1 MKMVQ
6 IQDLFEVKGG
16 SNITASQLTELP
28 FTNSIPVVGASG
40 VLEKTVVGYIDKD
53 KVSNKIFPQH
63 TIYVSTNGALCCT
76 AFLAPWEFTGNVD
89 MVALIEKQPLTIRQK
104 LYYCLC
110 INANK
115 HRFSYGRKPKG
126 ARFSSLEIPA
136 PEEIPA
142 WVETLELPQQ
152 YTGKAKS
159 DEKVELPPVS
169 EWKQFKYT
177 DLFDLEKGRGPSAAD
192 AKHKPGNTPY
202 IGASAE
208 NNGIT
213 IYSGHA
219 PEHQGNVVT
228 IATDGSV
235 GEAFYQPKDFNATSN
250 IMVLHLK
257 GHEWNQQIGLFI
269 STIIRQ
275 EQNKFSYGRKW
286 GLSRMK
292 ESFISLPVTSEG
304 QPDYDLMERY
314 INSLPYSDC
323 L

>member
-1 MKMVQ
+1 MKMIQ
-6 IQDLFEVKGG
+6 IQDLFEVYKGKSYFKDFIEDEKG
-16 SNITASQLTELP
+16 LNYVTT
-28 FTNSIPVVGASG
+28 SG
-40 VLEKTVVGYIDKD
+40 VNSGVKT
-53 KVSNKIFPQH
+53 KVRPNPNYRIFPKN
-63 TIYVSTNGALCCT
+63 TITVALQGSVMSSFVQQEDFYIQT
-76 AFLAPWEFTGNVD
+76 HVA
-89 MVALIEKQPLTIRQK
+89 ALIEKQPLTIRQK

-110 INANK
+110 FLANAN
-115 HRFSYGRKPKG
+115 RFSFGRK
-126 ARFSSLEIPA
+126 ANTTFSTLEIPA

-142 WVETLELPQQ
+142 WVETIELPQQ
-152 YTGKAKS
+152 YTDKAKS

-169 EWKQFKYT
+169 EWKEFKYT

-202 IGASAE
+202 VGASAE

-213 IYSGHA
+213 IYSGHF

-257 GHEWNQQIGLFI
+257 SHEWNPQIGLFI

-275 EQNKFSYGRKW
+275 EQNKYNYGRKW

-304 QPDYDLMERY
+304 QPNYDLMERY
-314 INSLPYSDC
+314 INSLSYSDC

>member
-1 MKMVQ
+1 MKMIQ

-115 HRFSYGRKPKG
+115 YRFSYGRKPKG
-126 ARFSSLEIPA
+126 IRFSSLEIPA

-142 WVETLELPQQ
+142 WVETIELPQQ
-152 YTGKAKS
+152 YTNKAKS

-169 EWKQFKYT
+169 EWKEFKYT
-177 DLFDLEKGRGPSAAD
+177 DLFDLEKARGPKVSEIKNTTGSTAYISA
-192 AKHKPGNTPY
+192 T
-202 IGASAE
+202 SE
-208 NNGIT
+208 NNGIKCFCN
-213 IYSGHA
+213 SK
-219 PEHQGNVVT
+219 PEHEGKRITCGHLGDCFYQETPFVGSNVV
-228 IATDGSV
+228 V
-235 GEAFYQPKDFNATSN
+235 MNPKFSINR
-250 IMVLHLK
+250 
-257 GHEWNQQIGLFI
+257 QIGLFMT
-269 STIIRQ
+269 TILN
-275 EQNKFSYGRKW
+275 QNKFLFSYAGGGVAGISK
-286 GLSRMK
+286 LSKM
-292 ESFISLPVTSEG
+292 SLSLPVTPEG